1 MIGPNGVGTSTTVK
15 MLAGILCPSA
25 GTLRVGA
32 RDPWADR
39 VRQVRRIR
47 AVFGQRSQLGWGLAV
62 IEAMDLCAAMVGL
75 PEALDGLEG

>member
-1 MIGPNGVGTSTTVK
+1 MGPNGVGTSTTVK
-15 MLAGILCPSA
+15 MRAGIRRPSA

-32 RDPWADR
+32 LDPWADR
-39 VRQVRRIR
+39 ARHVRRIG

-62 IEAMDLCAAMVGL
+62 IEAKDLGAAMFGL